1 VTAGTSIIAR
11 WFEQYVDA
19 FHTLD
24 PATALSYLHVP
35 CLFLGPRGFRV
46 MVSDA
51 ENEAFLANVMGDLK
65 ARDYS
70 HSEITDFQ
78 VAQTSDAAALLSVRR
93 VRYLRTG
100 EEMERLGE
108 TYTLRRVNDSW
119 KIVVA
124 MVEGAVPSAERQP

>member
-1 VTAGTSIIAR
+1 TVDPSSSPEPEYGLHRTPATPSSVVATRPFFACGCEARAHDRSSFHEAKKQPCLSRRRSVIPGTSIIAQ

-35 CLFLGPRGFRV
+35 CLFLGPRGVRV

-70 HSEITDFQ
+70 HSEITDF
-78 VAQTSDAAALLSVRR
+78 
-93 VRYLRTG
+93 
-100 EEMERLGE
+100 
-108 TYTLRRVNDSW
+108 
-119 KIVVA
+119 
-124 MVEGAVPSAERQP
+124 

>member
-1 VTAGTSIIAR
+1 MTAGTSIIAQ

-19 FHTLD
+19 FHTLV

-46 MVSDA
+46 MVSEA
-51 ENEAFLANVMGDLK
+51 ENEAFLANVMRDLK
-65 ARDYS
+65 ARNYD

-78 VAQTSDAAALLSVRR
+78 VAQTSDAAAFLSVKR
-93 VRYLRTG
+93 VRYLKTG

-124 MVEGAVPSAERQP
+124 MVEDAAPSGARQR